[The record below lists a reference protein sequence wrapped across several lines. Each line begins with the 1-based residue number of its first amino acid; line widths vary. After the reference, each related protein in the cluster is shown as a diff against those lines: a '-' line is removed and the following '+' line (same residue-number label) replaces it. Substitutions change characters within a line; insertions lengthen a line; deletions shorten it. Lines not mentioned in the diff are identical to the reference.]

1 MFNLNLNLLEKNS
14 LYEDF
19 VDANPNLTKS
29 QKLIIKALL
38 VTESVEETMFI
49 TDESLSNISDVYS
62 LIKNFL
68 SEQDVVSKQEIID
81 KENKSISE
89 NGEKP
94 LRKQIDR
101 SAAVNYVIDKLKA
114 NNNDF
119 RIIKKSYNI
128 IKAILNGKEI
138 MIKIKLSTNY
148 DKHHIGSWHKEDPRQ
163 ISEFDY
169 HIYVTEDTVNDN
181 FKYRTLIFRTTELQE
196 ELLSKKKYKADFV
209 NYYFNWKDGEI
220 YDDRESTAQESNKIK
235 VGFADAD
242 ISKNWILK

>member
-1 MFNLNLNLLEKNS
+1 MFNLDLNLLEKNS
-14 LYEDF
+14 LYEEF
-19 VDANPNLTKS
+19 AKANPNLTKS
-29 QKLIIKALL
+29 QKLIIKSLL

-62 LIKNFL
+62 LIKGFL

-81 KENKSISE
+81 KDNKSISE
-89 NGEKP
+89 NAEKP

-101 SAAVNYVIDKLKA
+101 SAAVDYVIDKLEA

-119 RIIKKSYNI
+119 KIIKRSYNI

-148 DKHHIGSWHKEDPRQ
+148 HKQHIASWHKEDPHQ

-169 HIYVTEDTVNDN
+169 HIYVAEDNVNDN
-181 FKYRTLIFRTTELQE
+181 FKYRALIFSTAELQE
-196 ELLSKKKYKADFV
+196 GLLSKKKYKADFV
-209 NYYFNWKDGEI
+209 NYYFNWKDGDV